1 MGDSLHIRSEIGR
14 VKKVM
19 LHRPG
24 REFLNLSPDSMGRL
38 LFDDIPYL
46 AAAQEEHDRFAEL
59 LRENDVEVLYL
70 DQLVAESIASS
81 AAAREELLD
90 CWLAQSGVSSPSVL
104 EAVKDK
110 LERIED
116 PLVLVDKLIEGV
128 RADELEFCASGAC
141 RSLADVVAAGGNEHG
156 GLLIDP
162 IPNLYFTRDPFS
174 IIGQGVSLNS
184 MWSVTRRREPLFGQ
198 IVFKHHPVYAGAPVW
213 HEPGHEAS
221 GCIEGGDILVL
232 GPSTIGVGISE
243 RTDAAGIDALAET
256 LLWGSPASGV
266 DRVLAFSIPRKR
278 SCMHLDTVF
287 TQLDVD
293 AFLVHPGIL
302 GTLKVFELTRG
313 ASVGSTAIRS
323 LEGMP
328 LESVLAN
335 AIGVDSVRIYECGG
349 GDPLA
354 AAREQWNDGA
364 NTLAVSPG
372 KVIVY
377 QRNSVTNDL
386 LYKSGF
392 DLIEVPSS
400 ELSRGRGGPHCMSM
414 AFEREDL

>member
-1 MGDSLHIRSEIGR
+1 M
-14 VKKVM
+14 
-19 LHRPG
+19 
-24 REFLNLSPDSMGRL
+24 
-38 LFDDIPYL
+38 
-46 AAAQEEHDRFAEL
+46 
-59 LRENDVEVLYL
+59 
-70 DQLVAESIASS
+70 
-81 AAAREELLD
+81 
-90 CWLAQSGVSSPSVL
+90 
-104 EAVKDK
+104 
-110 LERIED
+110 
-116 PLVLVDKLIEGV
+116 
-128 RADELEFCASGAC
+128 
-141 RSLADVVAAGGNEHG
+141 
-156 GLLIDP
+156 
-162 IPNLYFTRDPFS
+162 
-174 IIGQGVSLNS
+174 
-184 MWSVTRRREPLFGQ
+184 
-198 IVFKHHPVYAGAPVW
+198 
-213 HEPGHEAS
+213 
-221 GCIEGGDILVL
+221 L
-232 GPSTIGVGISE
+232 GPSTIGIGISE

-266 DRVLAFSIPRKR
+266 DRVLAFSIPHKR

-313 ASVGSTAIRS
+313 ASAGSTAIRS

-328 LESVLAN
+328 LESVLAD
-335 AIGVDSVRIYECGG
+335 AIGVDFVRIYECGG

>member
-14 VKKVM
+14 LKKVM

-24 REFLNLSPDSMGRL
+24 REFLNLTPDNMGRL

-59 LRENDVEVLYL
+59 LRDNGVQVLYL
-70 DQLVAESIASS
+70 DQLVAESIVGNT
-81 AAAREELLD
+81 AAREELLNS
-90 CWLAQSGVSSPSVL
+90 WLSQSGVSSPSIL
-104 EAVKDK
+104 EAVKAGLDS
-110 LERIED
+110 IED
-116 PLVLVDKLIEGV
+116 PLVLVNKLIEGV
-128 RADELEFCASGAC
+128 KADELELCAGGTC
-141 RSLADVVAAGGNEHG
+141 RSLDDAVAVRDEEGS

-174 IIGQGVSLNS
+174 IIGQGVSLNG

-213 HEPGHEAS
+213 HEPDAPAG
-221 GCIEGGDILVL
+221 GFIEGGDILVL
-232 GPSTIGVGISE
+232 GPNTVGIGISE
-243 RTDAAGIDALAET
+243 RTDATGIDSLAKR
-256 LLWGSPASGV
+256 LLWGSPTSDI
-266 DRVLAFSIPRKR
+266 DRILAFSIPRKR

-293 AFLVHPGIL
+293 AFLVHPGIIE
-302 GTLKVFELTRG
+302 TLKVFELKRG
-313 ASVGSTAIRS
+313 ATPCSTVVRS

-328 LESVLAN
+328 LESVLAD
-335 AIGVDSVRIYECGG
+335 AIGADSVRIYECGG
-349 GDPLA
+349 GDLMA

-392 DLIEVPSS
+392 DLIEIPSS

>member
-1 MGDSLHIRSEIGR
+1 MSDSLHIRSEIGR
-14 VKKVM
+14 LKKVM

-46 AAAQEEHDRFAEL
+46 TAAQEEHDRFAEL

-90 CWLAQSGVSSPSVL
+90 SWLAQSGVSSPSIL
-104 EAVKDK
+104 EVVKDG
-110 LERIED
+110 LDGIED
-116 PLVLVDKLIEGV
+116 PLALVDKLIEGI
-128 RADELEFCASGAC
+128 RADELELCAGGAC
-141 RSLADVVAAGGNEHG
+141 HSLADVVAAKGGEDKD
-156 GLLIDP
+156 LLIDP

-174 IIGQGVSLNS
+174 IIGQGVSLNG

-198 IVFKHHPVYAGAPVW
+198 IVFKYHPVYAGAPVW
-213 HEPGHEAS
+213 HEPDAPAG

-232 GPSTIGVGISE
+232 GPNTIGIGISE
-243 RTDAAGIDALAET
+243 RTDAAGIDALAKT

-266 DRVLAFSIPRKR
+266 DRILAFSIPRKR

-293 AFLVHPGIL
+293 AFLVHPGIIE
-302 GTLKVFELTRG
+302 TLKVFELTRG
-313 ASVGSTAIRS
+313 TAPHSTVVRS

-328 LESVLAN
+328 LESVLAD
-335 AIGVDSVRIYECGG
+335 AIGADSVRIYECGG

-386 LYKSGF
+386 LYKNGF
-392 DLIEVPSS
+392 DLIEIPSS